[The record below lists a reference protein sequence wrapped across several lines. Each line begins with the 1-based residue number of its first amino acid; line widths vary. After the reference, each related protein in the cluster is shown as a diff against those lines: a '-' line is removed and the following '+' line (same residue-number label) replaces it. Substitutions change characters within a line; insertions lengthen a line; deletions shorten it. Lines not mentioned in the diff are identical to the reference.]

1 MKCAAS
7 YGIEAYTKYLA
18 DPIVLVFTTN
28 SLSLEVDSSAD
39 WYLLPVTLDPFVA
52 LGLFITQGTT
62 SIMDMLRNDDT
73 NKLLFRLAV
82 EHFESVTG
90 NESHDIDT
98 LRQVLDE
105 RDRECDYVLQLL
117 GNHAS

>member
-1 MKCAAS
+1 MQGCFS
-7 YGIEAYTKYLA
+7 YPCDAWANEH
-18 DPIVLVFTTN
+18 LV
-28 SLSLEVDSSAD
+28 VCSSSVD

-62 SIMDMLRNDDT
+62 SIMDMLRNDDDT

-82 EHFESVTG
+82 EHFECVTG
-90 NESHDIDT
+90 NESHDIDI

-105 RDRECDYVLQLL
+105 RDRECDHVLQLL
-117 GNHAS
+117 GNHVS